1 VEESLRSGSALGLK
15 RRRAGVEAT
24 TIRDPDHVEVRAGRI
39 APRDLQES
47 EVQKWN
53 AVAAGWARW
62 QEVFEHAAQPVSD
75 RLVELAGVAPGH
87 TVLDVATGAG
97 EPAITAAR
105 RVGPYGRVIATDF
118 APAMLREASAHAQAL
133 GLSTI
138 EFREMD
144 AETPDIGDVPC
155 DAILCRWG
163 LMFVPDLEGCLRRLL
178 ALLRPGGRFA
188 AAAWGAPN
196 EVPFIQ
202 TAASVL
208 AERAPLPDA
217 FDSRLNAFRLSE
229 EGLLADVMKQAGF
242 ADVTRDELLV
252 TLEFSSAEEY
262 TRFRRDITNMD
273 AMLAKHHSPD
283 VVEAAWRAV
292 TKAARVHVTREGGIR
307 FINKAVCFSGRR

>member
-1 VEESLRSGSALGLK
+1 
-15 RRRAGVEAT
+15 
-24 TIRDPDHVEVRAGRI
+24 
-39 APRDLQES
+39 
-47 EVQKWN
+47 
-53 AVAAGWARW
+53 
-62 QEVFEHAAQPVSD
+62 
-75 RLVELAGVAPGH
+75 
-87 TVLDVATGAG
+87 
-97 EPAITAAR
+97 
-105 RVGPYGRVIATDF
+105 
-118 APAMLREASAHAQAL
+118 
-133 GLSTI
+133 
-138 EFREMD
+138 
-144 AETPDIGDVPC
+144 
-155 DAILCRWG
+155 
-163 LMFVPDLEGCLRRLL
+163 LRRLL

-188 AAAWGAPN
+188 AAVWGAPN

-242 ADVTRDELLV
+242 ADVTRDELLL

-292 TKAARVHVTREGGIR
+292 TKAARVHVTKEGGIR